1 MGLWESSIM
10 TTPRR
15 VDAQNRIGHRMTRG
29 DAGAG
34 AKVDQ
39 VLDRARLN
47 MDDVMALTLQQN
59 LDTVERVDRMLVNA
73 EARRNNALREIDRHR
88 ENFATAICGI
98 VEVEIETR
106 IETALYSARFVS
118 SGLHFGETNQTMSF
132 PKATTATGSGHT
144 GGK

>member
-1 MGLWESSIM
+1 MLDHDHS
-10 TTPRR
+10 PRR
-15 VDAQNRIGHRMTRG
+15 VEAQNRIGHRITRG
-29 DAGAG
+29 DAGAR
-34 AKVDQ
+34 AKVAQ

-47 MDDVMALTLQQN
+47 MDDAMAQTLQQD
-59 LDTVERVDRMLVNA
+59 LDTVERVDRMLA
-73 EARRNNALREIDRHR
+73 EARRNNALREIDRHQ